1 MPAAFPG
8 VGTHVG
14 FQPYGAGG
22 SLSGPL
28 TFGGPSPVLRVV
40 AMSVHHD
47 SDTDTDEGPLRI
59 GVRVPPC
66 DRADRVARSVRRA
79 EELGFD
85 QVWFPDSQLLWRDVF
100 TTLTAAAFA
109 TEHIGL
115 GTAVTNLATRHPSV
129 VASAARSVA
138 ELAPGRFTL
147 GLGVGNSSVAPIGLR
162 QTGSAQLREGLGMLR
177 ALLDGRE
184 WDFEGKVRSRLR
196 DPQPTVPLHLA
207 ASGPRNLRLAGEI
220 ADGVILL
227 SGVSPRT
234 LAAATARV
242 REGAESAGRNADMLP
257 VTVSAF
263 CAVTDDIEAEAR
275 RIKPI
280 CASIAQN
287 GGASFLA
294 LAGIDV
300 DVPETVEGVYPDL
313 VHAEDWDAAVGICSA
328 WISDEAAV
336 RFAEEFCLIGTAA
349 QITQRLRTLRELGVT
364 DVFLQ
369 HVGSYDLPTDLIE
382 SVGASV
388 LPALRRG

>member
-1 MPAAFPG
+1 MNCDISVGVDPVG
-8 VGTHVG
+8 VGE
-14 FQPYGAGG
+14 
-22 SLSGPL
+22 
-28 TFGGPSPVLRVV
+28 
-40 AMSVHHD
+40 D
-47 SDTDTDEGPLRI
+47 PLRI

-66 DRADRVARSVRRA
+66 DRADRVARTVRRA

-109 TEHIGL
+109 TERIGL

-147 GLGVGNSSVAPIGLR
+147 GLGVGNSSVGPVGLP
-162 QTGSAQLREGLGMLR
+162 QTGSAELREGLTMLR
-177 ALLDGRE
+177 ALLDGQE

-196 DPQPTVPLHLA
+196 DPQPSVPLHLA

-234 LAAATARV
+234 LAAAMARV
-242 REGAESAGRNADMLP
+242 REGAEAAGRSAGKLP

-263 CAVTDDIEAEAR
+263 CEVTDDIEADAR
-275 RIKPI
+275 LIKPI

-300 DVPETVEGVYPDL
+300 DVPATVEGVYPDL
-313 VHAEDWDAAVGICSA
+313 VHAEDWDTAVEICSA

-336 RFAEEFCLIGTAA
+336 RFAEEFCLFGTAT
-349 QITQRLRTLRELGVT
+349 QITERLRALRASGVT

-369 HVGSYDLPTDLIE
+369 HVGSYDPPTDLIE
-382 SVGASV
+382 TIGASV
-388 LPALRRG
+388 LPALRR

>member
-1 MPAAFPG
+1 M
-8 VGTHVG
+8 
-14 FQPYGAGG
+14 
-22 SLSGPL
+22 S
-28 TFGGPSPVLRVV
+28 VLREVPV
-40 AMSVHHD
+40 S
-47 SDTDTDEGPLRI
+47 TDQGPLRI
-59 GVRVPPC
+59 GVRIPPC
-66 DRADRVARSVRRA
+66 DRADRVARTVRRA

-100 TTLTAAAFA
+100 TTLTAAALG
-109 TEHIGL
+109 TERIGL
-115 GTAVTNLATRHPSV
+115 GTAVTNVATRHPSV

-147 GLGVGNSSVAPIGLR
+147 GLGVGNSSVAPVGLR
-162 QTGSAQLREGLGMLR
+162 QTNAAQLREGLSMLR
-177 ALLDGRE
+177 ALLDGQE
-184 WDFEGKVRSRLR
+184 WDFDGKVRSRLR
-196 DPQPTVPLHLA
+196 DPQPSVPVHLA

-242 REGAESAGRNADMLP
+242 REGAEAVGRSAGALP

-263 CAVTDDIEAEAR
+263 CAVTDDIVAEAR

-287 GGASFLA
+287 GGAPFLA

-300 DVPETVEGVYPDL
+300 DVPATVEGVCPDL
-313 VHAEDWDAAVGICSA
+313 VHAEDWDAAVRICSA
-328 WISDEAAV
+328 WISDDAAV
-336 RFAEEFCLIGTAA
+336 RFAQEFCLFGTAA
-349 QITQRLRTLRELGVT
+349 QITERLRTLRASGVT

-369 HVGSYDLPTDLIE
+369 HVGSYDAPAELIE
-382 SVGASV
+382 TVGSAV
-388 LPALRRG
+388 LPALRSAARSGKAGT

>member
-1 MPAAFPG
+1 MNCDIS
-8 VGTHVG
+8 VG
-14 FQPYGAGG
+14 A
-22 SLSGPL
+22 
-28 TFGGPSPVLRVV
+28 
-40 AMSVHHD
+40 
-47 SDTDTDEGPLRI
+47 DEEPLRI
-59 GVRVPPC
+59 GVRIPPC
-66 DRADRVARSVRRA
+66 DRADRVARSARRA

-109 TEHIGL
+109 TERIGL

-147 GLGVGNSSVAPIGLR
+147 GLGVGNSSVAPVGLR
-162 QTGSAQLREGLGMLR
+162 QTGSAALREGLSMLR
-177 ALLDGRE
+177 ALLDGRD
-184 WDFEGKVRSRLR
+184 WDFEGKIRSRLR
-196 DPQPTVPLHLA
+196 DPQPSVPLHLA

-242 REGAESAGRNADMLP
+242 REGAESAGRNAEALP

-275 RIKPI
+275 LIKPI

-300 DVPETVEGVYPDL
+300 DVPDTVEGVYPDL
-313 VHAEDWDAAVGICSA
+313 VHAEDWDAAVRICSA

-336 RFAEEFCLIGTAA
+336 RFAEEFCLFGTPA
-349 QITQRLRTLRELGVT
+349 QIAQRLRTLRELGVT

-382 SVGASV
+382 TVGASV
-388 LPALRRG
+388 LPALRSAAPQR

>member
-1 MPAAFPG
+1 M
-8 VGTHVG
+8 
-14 FQPYGAGG
+14 
-22 SLSGPL
+22 S
-28 TFGGPSPVLRVV
+28 VLRDVPV
-40 AMSVHHD
+40 S
-47 SDTDTDEGPLRI
+47 TDKGPLRI
-59 GVRVPPC
+59 GVRIPPC
-66 DRADRVARSVRRA
+66 DRADRVAGTVRRA

-100 TTLTAAAFA
+100 TTLTAAALG
-109 TEHIGL
+109 TERIGL
-115 GTAVTNLATRHPSV
+115 GTAVTNVATRHPSV

-147 GLGVGNSSVAPIGLR
+147 GLGVGNSSVAPVGLR
-162 QTGSAQLREGLGMLR
+162 QTNAAQLREGLSMLR
-177 ALLDGRE
+177 ALLDGHE
-184 WDFEGKVRSRLR
+184 WDFDGKVRSRLR
-196 DPQPTVPLHLA
+196 DPQPSVPIHLA

-242 REGAESAGRNADMLP
+242 REGAEAVGRSAGTLP

-263 CAVTDDIEAEAR
+263 CAVTDDIAAEAR
-275 RIKPI
+275 QIKPI

-287 GGASFLA
+287 GGAPFLA

-300 DVPETVEGVYPDL
+300 DVPATVEGVYPDL
-313 VHAEDWDAAVGICSA
+313 VHAEDWDAAVRICSA

-336 RFAEEFCLIGTAA
+336 RFAQEFCLFGTAA
-349 QITQRLRTLRELGVT
+349 QITERLRTLRAAGVT

-369 HVGSYDLPTDLIE
+369 HVGSYDAPTELIE
-382 SVGASV
+382 TVGSSV
-388 LPALRRG
+388 LPALRSAARSGKAGT